1 MHVHILFICTRKG
14 RIENKSLS
22 ASQKWRYHTQQ
33 KKRSR
38 REGGRRALWLVALDG
53 KLVYKTNYME
63 NVLIFINPRRS
74 KQTTTASVDTR
85 TQKFSGLFLKLTVW
99 KAGT

>member
-1 MHVHILFICTRKG
+1 LKINLCQLPKKDGITHTATEETVEEREEG
-14 RIENKSLS
+14 R
-22 ASQKWRYHTQQ
+22 R
-33 KKRSR
+33 
-38 REGGRRALWLVALDG
+38 RRALWLVALDG

-85 TQKFSGLFLKLTVW
+85 TQKFSGLFLKLTV
-99 KAGT
+99 